1 VTLKENI
8 EAPLSVGLYGQ
19 CKPTMENEPDAR
31 RMAAAE
37 SSLAG
42 NSFGMLITPGMQG
55 RRPMMGEPAAS
66 MINLGPVSTEEV
78 SVPDKIVGLS
88 EYIY

>member
-1 VTLKENI
+1 MTLKENI

-42 NSFGMLITPGMQG
+42 NSFGMLITPGMHQ
-55 RRPMMGEPAAS
+55 RLTP
-66 MINLGPVSTEEV
+66 
-78 SVPDKIVGLS
+78 
-88 EYIY
+88 IYTTFSSLEDWV

>member
-1 VTLKENI
+1 
-8 EAPLSVGLYGQ
+8 
-19 CKPTMENEPDAR
+19 
-31 RMAAAE
+31 MAAAE

-55 RRPMMGEPAAS
+55 RRPMMGEPPAS
-66 MINLGPVSTEEV
+66 MINLVAVSTEEV
-78 SVPDKIVGLS
+78 SVPDKMVGLS